1 MNLPEL
7 PALMRFNLNRGV
19 IREHEHGTLCWHGQ
33 HAERE
38 SILVAEI
45 ERLRAH
51 ASALAEVMAMIHG
64 DGGHYLAK
72 HGPTKA
78 AEDAAKKHA
87 KLCAEVEAM
96 RAELRSALFN
106 VDTSG
111 DIGPHSWAYVELAN
125 VARDLVDAS
134 RGAP

>member
-1 MNLPEL
+1 MTPPEL
-7 PALMRFNLNRGV
+7 PPLDLHCESGRA
-19 IREHEHGTLCWHGQ
+19 
-33 HAERE
+33 HAAYTPESVEARE

-72 HGPTKA
+72 HGAHKA

-87 KLCAEVEAM
+87 TLCAEVEAM
-96 RAELRSALFN
+96 RAELCNIAYADTSTWESDMRDQFKPWAQSRARSA
-106 VDTSG
+106 
-111 DIGPHSWAYVELAN
+111 I
-125 VARDLVDAS
+125 DAA